1 MDCAV
6 IPLNST
12 RHGGEYLL
20 AQTVDFFYPLVND
33 PEALGGITLANVLS
47 DLYAVGVTDID
58 SIEMIISVSTEFTSK
73 QRDVVTSLIIQ
84 GFRKALATNGY
95 NQVHLKL
102 RELKLNPWCIVGG
115 VATSV
120 CLKDEIIFPSN
131 GRPGDALVLTK
142 PLGTQLATNAYIWQ
156 LNQTDK
162 YNTLL
167 TKFTDK
173 EILET
178 FEMAVKSMT
187 YLNKT
192 AALLMHKY
200 RAHCA
205 TDVTGF
211 GLLGH
216 AKNLAQFQKNKVLF
230 KINRLPIIKNVVKF
244 STLIDQSSKLLA
256 GKSVETS
263 GGLLISLSPEAADQ
277 FCCEF
282 NEITKG
288 EQKAFKIG
296 RVEEANES
304 DAVLADHV
312 EYIEVSL

>member
-6 IPLNST
+6 VPLK
-12 RHGGEYLL
+12 RHGGGEYLL

-33 PEALGGITLANVLS
+33 PEVLGGITLANVLS

-58 SIEMIISVSTEFTSK
+58 SLEMIISVSTEFTDK
-73 QRDVVTSLIIQ
+73 QRDVVTSLILQ
-84 GFRKALATNGY
+84 GFRKALARNGY
-95 NQVHLKL
+95 NRINLKL
-102 RELKLNPWCIVGG
+102 RQLKLNPWCIIGG

-120 CLKDEIIFPSN
+120 CIKDEIVFPTN
-131 GRPGDALVLTK
+131 GRAGDALVLTK
-142 PLGTQLATNAYIWQ
+142 PLGTQLATNAHIWQ
-156 LNQTDK
+156 TNKTDK
-162 YNTLL
+162 YKILRTQ
-167 TKFTDK
+167 FTDN

-178 FEMAVKSMT
+178 FEMALKSMS
-187 YLNKT
+187 YLNKN

-200 RAHCA
+200 QAHCA

-216 AKNLAQFQKNKVLF
+216 AGNLAQYQTDKVLF
-230 KINRLPIIKNVVKF
+230 KINKLPIIKNVVKF
-244 STLIDQSSKLLA
+244 SKLIDQSTKLLS
-256 GKSVETS
+256 GKVVETS
-263 GGLLISLSPEAADQ
+263 GGLLIALPPEAADQ

-296 RVEEANES
+296 YAEAASES
-304 DAVLADHV
+304 DAELADNV